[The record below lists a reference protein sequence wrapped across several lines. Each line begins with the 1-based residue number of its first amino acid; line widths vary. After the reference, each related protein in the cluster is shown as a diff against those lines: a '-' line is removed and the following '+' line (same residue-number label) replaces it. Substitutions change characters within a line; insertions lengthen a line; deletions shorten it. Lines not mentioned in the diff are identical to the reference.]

1 MSLRSLPRQLAVDMA
16 VAFQFLTRLPVPQVE
31 FAPDGLARAVKF
43 FPVVGLVVG
52 AGGALLQR
60 VLAPH
65 LGRPASGLAVLLYLV
80 LITGC
85 LHEDG
90 LADVADS
97 LGGWNPEQRLAIL
110 HDSRIGSY
118 GAAALV
124 LSLLGRAVLLAEL
137 PLEHF
142 AAYLITAHVLC
153 RWSTL
158 PLSYYLPPARE
169 SEGQGARVAQLTSA
183 SSLIGGVSL
192 HFGYR
197 RCGFAQGRDCS
208 GSVGNPCFSAQRLL
222 LHAKARRRDR
232 RLLWRNQS
240 AYGDCRLPLRSVAAM
255 SRVLFI
261 RHAETDMAGRFCGH
275 SDPDV
280 NAKGRAQLTE
290 LAHLLSAEAI
300 DAVYSSDLRRA
311 RSTAQAI
318 AAARNIPLSLRPAL
332 REIDF
337 GQWEGLSWEQ
347 IEQLRFRLCPQV
359 DGRLSPPSRALG
371 RELPGL

>member
-43 FPVVGLVVG
+43 FPVVGLVIG

-65 LGRPASGLAVLLYLV
+65 LGPPASGLAVLLYLV
-80 LITGC
+80 LVTGC

-97 LGGWNPEQRLAIL
+97 LGGWNPEQRLKIM

-124 LSLLGRAVLLAEL
+124 LSLLGRAVLLAGL

-142 AAYLITAHVLC
+142 AAYLVTAHVLC

-169 SEGQGARVAQLTSA
+169 SEGQGARVARLTSV
-183 SSLIGGVSL
+183 SSLIVGSLFTLATAVVALRRAAIAPVLSAILVSLLSGFYYMRKLGGVT
-192 HFGYR
+192 
-197 RCGFAQGRDCS
+197 
-208 GSVGNPCFSAQRLL
+208 
-222 LHAKARRRDR
+222 
-232 RLLWRNQS
+232 
-240 AYGDCRLPLRSVAAM
+240 GDCFGA
-255 SRVLFI
+255 
-261 RHAETDMAGRFCGH
+261 T
-275 SDPDV
+275 
-280 NAKGRAQLTE
+280 NQLTE
-290 LAHLLSAEAI
+290 I
-300 DAVYSSDLRRA
+300 AVY
-311 RSTAQAI
+311 
-318 AAARNIPLSLRPAL
+318 
-332 REIDF
+332 
-337 GQWEGLSWEQ
+337 
-347 IEQLRFRLCPQV
+347 LCGVWKP
-359 DGRLSPPSRALG
+359 
-371 RELPGL
+371 